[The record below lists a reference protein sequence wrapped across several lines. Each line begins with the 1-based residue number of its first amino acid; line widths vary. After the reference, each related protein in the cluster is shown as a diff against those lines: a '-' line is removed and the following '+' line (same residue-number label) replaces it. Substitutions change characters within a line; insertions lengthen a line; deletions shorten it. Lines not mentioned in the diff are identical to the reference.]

1 MKKLFVFLCAGGLI
15 FSLTSPIL
23 AGGIIN
29 KQNFSAEY
37 LRSFSR
43 NSATDAA
50 DVVVYNPAGVMKMK
64 DGVYVDFG
72 LFHALKTYTNTIGGE
87 EYESDVPST
96 IPGLFAVYKQAK
108 WAGFA
113 AFTIPAGGGTVE
125 YEDGN
130 ATTFAIGQGF
140 IAGANAQLA
149 AMSVPPAYWYNSI
162 KNQSLEA
169 DSFTYGYTL
178 GGAYEINNTV
188 SISLGLRYL
197 DAQKKAKGTATISAP
212 PGPIPTITDQTAEI
226 DYEETA
232 NGWGGFVGVNIAPTE
247 ELNIAIRYETNTELD
262 FETKVNTD
270 SLGMLTDGAK
280 EREDLPGLLGL
291 GVGYTISPKLKADAS
306 LTYYLEKNAN
316 WEDDRLKDAG
326 NSYDLAIALTYSFNP
341 KLKGSLGYMYT
352 DCDIDPDDMLP
363 EAPELD
369 AQTVCAGIL
378 YEVTP
383 ALSLNFALMNTF
395 YDKETRTDGTILDK
409 NITGLG
415 FGIQY
420 KFN

>member
-1 MKKLFVFLCAGGLI
+1 MKKMLTFLILSGIILL
-15 FSLTSPIL
+15 STSSVL

-43 NSATDAA
+43 NAATDAA
-50 DVVVYNPAGVMKMK
+50 DVVVYNPAGVMKME
-64 DGVYVDFG
+64 DGAYVNFG
-72 LFHALKTYTNTIGGE
+72 IFHAFKTYTNTIGGQ
-87 EYESDVPST
+87 EYESDAPST

-130 ATTFAIGQGF
+130 ATSFAIGQGY

-149 AMSVPPAYWYNSI
+149 AMGVPSAFWYNSI
-162 KNQSLEA
+162 TDQSVKA
-169 DSFTYGYTL
+169 DSFTYGYTF
-178 GGAYEINNTV
+178 GGAYEVNDSV

-197 DAQKKAKGTATISAP
+197 DAQKEAKGSATISAP
-212 PGPIPTITDQTAEI
+212 DNPLGITDRTAEI

-232 NGWGGFVGVNIAPTE
+232 DGWGGFVGINIVPAE
-247 ELNIAIRYETNTELD
+247 KWNIGIRYETKTKLD
-262 FETKVNTD
+262 FETKVNKDT
-270 SLGMLTDGAK
+270 LGILTDGAK

-291 GVGYTISPKLKADAS
+291 GASYIVNPKVKLDAS
-306 LTYYLEKNAN
+306 LTYYLEEDAS
-316 WEDDRLKDAG
+316 WEDERLKDAG
-326 NSYDLAIALTYSFNP
+326 NSYDLALALTYTFNP

-352 DCDIDPDDMLP
+352 DTDIDPDDMLP

-369 AQTVCAGIL
+369 AQTVCAGAM
-378 YEVTP
+378 YEAIP
-383 ALSLNFALMNTF
+383 RLNLNFALMHTF
-395 YDKETRTDGTILDK
+395 YKEETTSTGVELDK
-409 NITGLG
+409 SITGIG

-420 KFN
+420 KFK